1 MLGEIFGI
9 AKAVVNPT
17 TIGTVVEI
25 AKSFSSKDLDVAILG
40 PKASGKTTLID
51 ILKYGRVGIP
61 SEATSG
67 GEKVDK
73 INASWTK
80 DNSLKKTTL
89 LVNKKRASFF
99 QSIFSSE
106 ECGTDVPGDE
116 SYRSTYEDYIY
127 NKDIVFLLFDIS
139 RYFDPDWDL
148 KECGKR
154 DVQALFDFV
163 YDRRE
168 SLASGGKI
176 YLLATHKDKLNLSD
190 GRFFSENKILQ
201 SFRRTL
207 KGKEYE
213 ELGEWC
219 KLVDLTSKE
228 ILEQIKKMC
237 EGED

>member
-9 AKAVVNPT
+9 AKAVVNST
-17 TIGTVVEI
+17 STVVEI
-25 AKSFSSKDLDVAILG
+25 AKSLSSKDLDIAILG

-80 DNSLKKTTL
+80 DSSLKKTTL
-89 LVNKKRASFF
+89 LVNKKRA
-99 QSIFSSE
+99 QSIFSFENS
-106 ECGTDVPGDE
+106 GTDVPGDE

-139 RYFDPDWDL
+139 RYFDSDWDL

-168 SLASGGKI
+168 TLASGGKI

-190 GRFFSENKILQ
+190 ERFSSENKILQ

>member
-1 MLGEIFGI
+1 MLGELFGI

-17 TIGTVVEI
+17 SINAVVEI
-25 AKSFSSKDLDVAILG
+25 AKSFSSKDLDIAILG

-67 GEKVDK
+67 GEKVDR
-73 INASWTK
+73 INAAWTK

-89 LVNKKRASFF
+89 LVNKKRAPFF
-99 QSIFSSE
+99 QSIFEDS
-106 ECGTDVPGDE
+106 GTDVPGDE

-139 RYFDPDWDL
+139 RYFDPAWDL

-176 YLLATHKDKLNLSD
+176 YLLATHKDSLDFSDERFSSEKKFFNL
-190 GRFFSENKILQ
+190 FAEH
-201 SFRRTL
+201 
-207 KGKEYE
+207 
-213 ELGEWC
+213 
-219 KLVDLTSKE
+219 
-228 ILEQIKKMC
+228 
-237 EGED
+237 